1 MSLSLGQQL
10 SFHYDKICQL
20 LKNYGGILI
29 NENSYAFEAML
40 VIRIN
45 PDFLANVT
53 AGLKNMGFMLGNIRI
68 SGWQIYIRVRGF
80 MY

>member
-1 MSLSLGQQL
+1 MGLSLGQQL

-20 LKNYGGILI
+20 LESYGGILI

-40 VIRIN
+40 VIRMN
-45 PDFLANVT
+45 PDFLANFT
-53 AGLKNMGFMLGNIRI
+53 AGLVNLGFILGNIRI
-68 SGWQIYIRVRGF
+68 SGWQMYIRVRGY